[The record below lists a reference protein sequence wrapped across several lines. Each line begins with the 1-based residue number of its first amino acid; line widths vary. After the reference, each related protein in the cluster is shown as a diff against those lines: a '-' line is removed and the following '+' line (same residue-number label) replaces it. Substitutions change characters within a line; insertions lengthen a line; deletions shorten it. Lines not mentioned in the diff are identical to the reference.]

1 VTVRTSMTGLN
12 ELRAVLEDARRDV
25 VPEAK
30 KVLSKAALN
39 IKTDARAKITGVRH
53 APMYPYTINY
63 DTSWKGT
70 LGRAEIGP
78 DPTVQVGG
86 GPHRTPGNLGAILEY
101 GTPRTQA
108 QPHLGPAL
116 DYEGPNLVKY
126 LGELGED
133 LLT

>member
-1 VTVRTSMTGLN
+1 MTVTTSMEGLN
-12 ELRAVLEDARRDV
+12 ELRAVLEGAGRDV

-39 IKTDARAKITGVRH
+39 IKNDARKKASGIRH
-53 APMYPYTINY
+53 APAYPRAIGY
-63 DTSWKGT
+63 DTDWRDT

-78 DPTVQVGG
+78 DKDKRQGAL
-86 GPHRTPGNLGAILEY
+86 GNFLEY
-101 GTPRTQA
+101 GDPRTPA

-116 DYEGPNLVKY
+116 DYEAPNFERY
-126 LGELGED
+126 LGQLGED

>member
-1 VTVRTSMTGLN
+1 MTVTSKMSGLN
-12 ELRAVLEDARRDV
+12 ELQLILNNAARDV

-39 IKTDARAKITGVRH
+39 IKTDAQRKSSGIRH
-53 APMYPYTINY
+53 APAYPRSIGY
-63 DTSWKGT
+63 DTAWQGT

-78 DPTVQVGG
+78 DKDKRQGAL
-86 GPHRTPGNLGAILEY
+86 GNILEY
-101 GTPRTQA
+101 GTVNNPPYA
-108 QPHLGPAL
+108 HLGPAL
-116 DYEGPNLVKY
+116 DYEGPNFERY